1 MKGSLQNSDL
11 VYEITAAVIA
21 ILVVGG
27 AVLITVI
34 NELNRTSALATPDW
48 LQVAVGAVIG
58 FYFARRSNAQA
69 RLNYLAAIETS
80 GAKTE
85 QTTG

>member
-1 MKGSLQNSDL
+1 M
-11 VYEITAAVIA
+11 YEITAAVIA

-27 AVLITVI
+27 AIVITI
-34 NELNRTSALATPDW
+34 LNQITRNSSIATPDW

-69 RLNYLAAIETS
+69 RLNYLAAVEAN
-80 GAKTE
+80 GAHAE
-85 QTTG
+85 QNGG